1 MTRQI
6 TAAPPRRTFPWPWR
20 DRQGRFSALKA
31 MVLASLFLPG
41 LWLAAQAGQGAL
53 GGRPIMEAIHSTGL
67 WAVRILLISL
77 LVTPLRQLL
86 RWPEAMLV
94 RRMLGLGALAYALLH
109 LLLYAL
115 DLQWDLPRIASEIA
129 LRVYLTIGFLA
140 LLGLAVLGATST
152 DGWVRRLGGRRWQA
166 LHRAVYGIA
175 VLALV
180 HFALQSKI
188 DVTEAI
194 LMSGLFLWL
203 MGYRLLRPAPALSRS
218 PVPSRPLAP
227 SRSGASRQGAPG
239 PGRLL
244 LLALAAALATALL
257 EAGWYAVAS
266 GVPPGPVLLANL
278 DLAFGPRP
286 AVWVGLAGLGMLGL
300 RAARLLRERLAGEAP
315 ARRSAAR
322 RQPEA

>member
-1 MTRQI
+1 MTQEI
-6 TAAPPRRTFPWPWR
+6 AAAPRRSFPWPWR
-20 DRQGRFSALKA
+20 DRQGRFSALKTI
-31 MVLASLFLPG
+31 VLAGLFLPG
-41 LWLAAQAGQGAL
+41 LWLAARAGQGAL
-53 GGRPIMEAIHSTGL
+53 GGRPIMEAIHTTGL

-86 RWPEAMLV
+86 RWPRAMLV

-115 DLQWDLPRIASEIA
+115 DLQWNLPRIASEIL
-129 LRVYLTIGFLA
+129 LRIYLTIGFLA
-140 LLGLAVLGATST
+140 LLGLAVLGVTST

-188 DVTEAI
+188 DVTEAM

-203 MGYRLLRPAPALSRS
+203 MGYRLMTPGPEPARPRDA
-218 PVPSRPLAP
+218 
-227 SRSGASRQGAPG
+227 SRSGASRPGAPG

-300 RAARLLRERLAGEAP
+300 RAARLLRERWAGEAP
-315 ARRSAAR
+315 SRRSASR
-322 RQPEA
+322 RQSRPGA